1 MKFLLPILLA
11 APAVMGRA
19 CKVRPAHTVDPV
31 YTQGSSAPESTA
43 VVSEPVISE
52 APQVAYQK
60 PSPAEDVESAIS
72 DAAPLHTTLAVQ
84 VAPKKAAKVTSK
96 PEAAS
101 KTKAVSKPKPS
112 NSGSSSKPLG
122 SSASV
127 SGSSTFYG
135 GNLSGG
141 NCMFSTYTLPAG
153 ILGTAFSGQK
163 WDNGA
168 NCGACIEVTGPS
180 GTVKAMI
187 VDKCPECDAGHLD
200 LFPDAFK
207 AVGGTD
213 GIVDTSYKFVECGIT
228 TPLVLHNKEGTSA
241 NWFSIQVVNAN
252 EPVKSVEV
260 STDGGSTWKETER
273 QDYNFFEN
281 PAGFGTTSV
290 DVKVTSSTGKTVVVN
305 KVGVTAGAEYK
316 AKANF

>member
-1 MKFLLPILLA
+1 MKFLLPVLLA

-19 CKVRPAHTVDPV
+19 CKAPQPSADAVAPVYSVPKDASIVPKPVADSVPV
-31 YTQGSSAPESTA
+31 YT
-43 VVSEPVISE
+43 
-52 APQVAYQK
+52 
-60 PSPAEDVESAIS
+60 
-72 DAAPLHTTLAVQ
+72 TLATH
-84 VAPKKAAKVTSK
+84 VAASSK
-96 PEAAS
+96 PTEVAVKPQAVSKVQAVS
-101 KTKAVSKPKPS
+101 KTKSQTKSKSKPKAKS
-112 NSGSSSKPLG
+112 QTAAKSQSKALG
-122 SSASV
+122 NGASV

-141 NCMFSTYTLPAG
+141 NCMFTTYTLPAG

-187 VDKCPECDAGHLD
+187 VDKCPECDPGHLD

-207 AVGGTD
+207 AVGGTN
-213 GIVDTSYKFVECGIT
+213 GIVKTSYKFVECGIT
-228 TPLVLHNKEGTSA
+228 TPLVLHNKSGTSA

-260 STDGGSTWKETER
+260 SVDGGKTWKTTER
-273 QDYNFFEN
+273 KDYNFFEN
-281 PAGFGTTSV
+281 PAGFGKESV
-290 DVKVTSSTGKTVVVN
+290 DVKITSSTGKTVIVN
-305 KVGVTAGAEYK
+305 KVGVTADAQYK
-316 AKANF
+316 AKSNF